1 MGCWDVF
8 CFLCGNTCHSTLDGI
23 EEYLL
28 ENVEYYESNNKK
40 YKLFKPIY
48 ESYKKNPKLFISK
61 LKKIE
66 KNTNWLNKSTFL
78 TANNKIVHGCKEV
91 ACNVTF
97 EDKNGNSYSHG
108 TGYEYDDIMYGV
120 FIHTDCWK
128 FVKNEYNI
136 KLTYSHLPII
146 ENNILSHKIFPFID
160 YGVIEKYWQQDFDFI
175 RMIADSNEELCNS
188 PLKSNLVAK
197 NIKKI
202 ISKLKIKSDPER
214 KGPIV
219 SATFYKN
226 GLYKVGINGN
236 IWVTK
241 NNKWNEIKD
250 TIKLKINKALKDIVY
265 SADVND
271 KPIFVLKNNS
281 NKKIIE
287 YEILTVK

>member
-1 MGCWDVF
+1 MGCWDIF
-8 CFLCGNTCHSTLDGI
+8 CFLCGNTCHSTLNGI
-23 EEYLL
+23 DEYLI
-28 ENVEYYESNNKK
+28 ENIEYYESNNKK
-40 YKLFKPIY
+40 FKMFKPIY
-48 ESYKKNPKLFISK
+48 E
-61 LKKIE
+61 
-66 KNTNWLNKSTFL
+66 
-78 TANNKIVHGCKEV
+78 NNKIVHGCKEV
-91 ACNVTF
+91 TCNNTF
-97 EDKNGNSYSHG
+97 KDKNGNSYSHS

-128 FVKNEYNI
+128 FIKNEYNI

-146 ENNILSHKIFPFID
+146 ENNILSPKIFPFIN
-160 YGVIEKYWQQDFDFI
+160 YGIIEKYWQQDFDFI
-175 RMIADSNEELCNS
+175 RTIAESNEELCNS
-188 PLKSNLVAK
+188 PLKSNLIAK

-202 ISKLKIKSDPER
+202 ISKLKIKSDTER

-250 TIKLKINKALKDIVY
+250 TIKLKTNKIKNIVY

-281 NKKIIE
+281 NKKINE
-287 YEILTVK
+287 YDILTVK